1 MGDGSDAMS
10 STAPPGTGPYE
21 GLLFARSDGLWLCGI
36 VAVHAALL
44 AGVLLGPSRVEPP
57 VTPPAVMGMLVAA
70 PPPAEVMLPKPLSIV
85 PELPKPRVVQRPK
98 QASLPSVPLAPPS
111 ERAVTAPPV
120 ESTHQD
126 QPEADAIARQ
136 KMAAPPTAVP
146 GPPEVTPPR
155 TDAAHLSNPAPQYPP
170 MSRRYGEQG
179 RVVFDVYILPDGSV
193 GEIKLKRSSGHARL
207 DEAAFSTVRR
217 WRYVPAHRGDE
228 PIPYWYI
235 QPITFSLDT

>member
-1 MGDGSDAMS
+1 MS
-10 STAPPGTGPYE
+10 STAPHGTGPYE
-21 GLLFARSDGLWLCGI
+21 GLLPTRSDGVWLGAI
-36 VAVHAALL
+36 VVAHAALL
-44 AGVLLGPSRVEPP
+44 AGPLLDPGRVEPT
-57 VTPPAVMGMLVAA
+57 VSPPTVIGMLVA
-70 PPPAEVMLPKPLSIV
+70 PSPPAEVMPPKALPTIV
-85 PELPKPRVVQRPK
+85 PESPKPRVVHRSK

-111 ERAVTAPPV
+111 ERAVTAPLV
-120 ESTHQD
+120 ESIQQD
-126 QPEADAIARQ
+126 EPKADAIAPQ
-136 KMAAPPTAVP
+136 KMAAPPPAVP
-146 GPPEVTPPR
+146 EFREVTPPR